1 MGRFLGVSAH
11 KMMVNNRKD
20 MIKTQDKQAASS
32 SPESFEVAIAELE
45 KIIATMERGD
55 LPLEESLT
63 SYKRGAA
70 LIEYCRSSLAK
81 VEQQVSVLE
90 ADLLK
95 PYE

>member
-1 MGRFLGVSAH
+1 MT
-11 KMMVNNRKD
+11 
-20 MIKTQDKQAASS
+20 KTQDKLAASPA
-32 SPESFEVAIAELE
+32 PESFEVAIAELE

-55 LPLEESLT
+55 LPLEESLS

-70 LIEYCRSSLAK
+70 LIEYCRGSLAK
-81 VEQQVSVLE
+81 VEQQVKVLE